1 LDVTLVVD
9 ALGPQLSGIGR
20 YVREL
25 FGRLQCEP
33 GIERV
38 NFFANGQF
46 IRNPE
51 PLIYGGRTHGRV
63 RLPRWLRRR
72 RVHRRL
78 RDSLIHGP
86 NYFLPP
92 EAENGIITV
101 HDLSVF
107 RYPETH
113 PADRVKRFERQF
125 ESSLRRAAHVITDS
139 ETVRSE
145 LIEQFSLS
153 ASSVSA
159 IALGV
164 DSSFRPIDC
173 RELLPAIAEWG
184 LEPGGYGLSV
194 AAFEPRKKILELI
207 AAWSRLPPRL
217 RERHPLVLAGA
228 PGWRNEELHRAISN
242 ARSEGWLKY
251 LGYVDEA
258 LLPKLYAGARLFV
271 YPSIYEGFG
280 LPPIE
285 AMASGVP
292 ALVADRSCLPEVCG
306 EAAAY
311 VDPDD
316 STALTSAIQL
326 CLEDEGWRRE
336 AAVRGLDRA
345 AQFTW
350 DGCVSETVSVYGRAW
365 AR

>member
-25 FGRLQCEP
+25 CRGMPREP
-33 GIERV
+33 GIQRV
-38 NFFANGQF
+38 SFFANGRF

-51 PLIYGGRTHGRV
+51 DLIHGETTKDRI

-72 RVHRRL
+72 RVHGRL
-78 RDSLIHGP
+78 RDSLVHGP

-92 EAENGIITV
+92 EAESGIITV

-113 PADRVKRFERQF
+113 PAERVRQFERRF

-145 LIEQFSLS
+145 LIGEFSLS
-153 ASSVSA
+153 TSAVSA

-164 DSSFRPIDC
+164 DRGFRPMGGS
-173 RELLPAIAEWG
+173 EVLPAIAEWG

-207 AAWSRLPPRL
+207 GAWGRLPPQL

-228 PGWRNEELHRAISN
+228 PGWRNEELHKAISD

-251 LGYVDEA
+251 LGYVDEP

-292 ALVADRSCLPEVCG
+292 VLVANRSCLPEVCG
-306 EAAAY
+306 DAAAY
-311 VDPDD
+311 ADPDD
-316 STALTSAIQL
+316 SPALASAIEQ
-326 CLEDEGWRRE
+326 CLVDDEWRRE
-336 AAVRGLDRA
+336 AIVRGLERA
-345 AQFTW
+345 ARFTW
-350 DGCVSETVSVYGRAW
+350 DRCVSETVAVYRKGWSR
-365 AR
+365 